1 MPGVDSWERELTTE
15 EDLGTLGGKN
25 VLYPIVISVT
35 QIHILVIIYQLHTS
49 KMGEFWLY
57 VKETLT
63 SVTFKIIHL
72 NQHGISDLEKNGTI
86 SQIK

>member
-1 MPGVDSWERELTTE
+1 M
-15 EDLGTLGGKN
+15 GGKRA
-25 VLYPIVISVT
+25 LYPIVVSVT

-49 KMGEFWLY
+49 KTGEFCLY

-72 NQHGISDLEKNGTI
+72 NQHGVSDLEKNGTK